1 MLGFIFLCFLFC
13 FELVVEHG
21 TDEGRELGIPV
32 VTLAVE
38 PMNSAKTLYEELG
51 FRYDRPILIFN
62 EEYQLF
68 VTDAYEK

>member
-1 MLGFIFLCFLFC
+1 
-13 FELVVEHG
+13 VVEHG
-21 TDEGRELGIPV
+21 TNESGELGIPV

-38 PMNSAKTLYEELG
+38 PMNSAKTLYEELD